1 MILRSHSLLL
11 LSLCSSCSAW
21 WWRDGWGDDERGCQQ
36 QTVRITETV
45 TETRTRTAQCLNFGT
60 SSAPNAH
67 SSATSLSTFSSAHSP
82 TSSYHTF
89 SQSTSHGTP
98 STSHG
103 TQTTSHGTQS
113 ASHGT
118 QSASH
123 GTQSTSHGTQ
133 STSHGTQS
141 ITSHPTSVS
150 TILSS
155 SLSSL
160 VTSSPAASTITVSS
174 QSSSALSSS
183 STASSAGSTATPFL
197 ILANSPTSPSTDQ
210 NYALLAS
217 DGSLTFTTNDPTSA
231 TSFTLSSA
239 GNLLANGLYAQVS
252 APTNGVSEV
261 QFLSPLTKRQA
272 AGGTPLICTV
282 TASDIGA
289 PLLSCSADSSTAEQ
303 VCGQSFYLG
312 ATDVCQP
319 LILATY
325 DPATATTSGGSGAG
339 TPGTP
344 SASFELQYNTATATN
359 GYYAL
364 YYTSGGNTE
373 LAFAG
378 YGHGATFSLD
388 GSGHLLSVGPTASG
402 AVVTYAAVFEVG
414 STFGPVIEQ
423 TGTVPAGYVAIV
435 CTMDGTTNILSCTDG
450 ATGANMVLQVCDSDI
465 LYLGTALG
473 SGCTIPVLTTVATS

>member
-1 MILRSHSLLL
+1 M
-11 LSLCSSCSAW
+11 
-21 WWRDGWGDDERGCQQ
+21 
-36 QTVRITETV
+36 
-45 TETRTRTAQCLNFGT
+45 
-60 SSAPNAH
+60 
-67 SSATSLSTFSSAHSP
+67 
-82 TSSYHTF
+82 
-89 SQSTSHGTP
+89 
-98 STSHG
+98 
-103 TQTTSHGTQS
+103 
-113 ASHGT
+113 
-118 QSASH
+118 
-123 GTQSTSHGTQ
+123 
-133 STSHGTQS
+133 
-141 ITSHPTSVS
+141 
-150 TILSS
+150 
-155 SLSSL
+155 
-160 VTSSPAASTITVSS
+160 
-174 QSSSALSSS
+174 
-183 STASSAGSTATPFL
+183 
-197 ILANSPTSPSTDQ
+197 
-210 NYALLAS
+210 
-217 DGSLTFTTNDPTSA
+217 
-231 TSFTLSSA
+231 
-239 GNLLANGLYAQVS
+239 
-252 APTNGVSEV
+252 
-261 QFLSPLTKRQA
+261 
-272 AGGTPLICTV
+272 

-303 VCGQSFYLG
+303 VCGLSFYLG

-414 STFGPVIEQ
+414 STFGSVVEQ

-435 CTMDGTTNILSCTDG
+435 CTMDSTTNTLTCADG
-450 ATGANMVLQVCDSDI
+450 ATGVNTVLQVCNSDI

-473 SGCTIPVLTTVATS
+473 SGCTIPVLTTVATSQGR